1 MYNYSNSY
9 LLFQRVVIIL
19 VGEMPELSTMNEDL
33 KKYIKTKSFIDSSD
47 SWFWRKLRYSLSA
60 SKKTSNCKTEN
71 AKNDDKHEEG
81 ESSVPYYR
89 QFSRELLICKKN
101 KTRNPC

>member
-1 MYNYSNSY
+1 M
-9 LLFQRVVIIL
+9 IIL

-33 KKYIKTKSFIDSSD
+33 KNYIKTKSFIDSED

-60 SKKTSNCKTEN
+60 SKKASKCQTEN
-71 AKNDDKHEEG
+71 ATVNQETG
-81 ESSVPYYR
+81 ENSVPYYR